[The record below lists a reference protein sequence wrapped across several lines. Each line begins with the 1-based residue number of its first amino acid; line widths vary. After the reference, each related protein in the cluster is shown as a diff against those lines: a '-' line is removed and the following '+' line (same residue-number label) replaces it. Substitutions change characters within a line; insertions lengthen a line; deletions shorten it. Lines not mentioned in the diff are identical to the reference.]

1 MLKFPEFDKPFEVH
15 TIVSDFAIGGVLM
28 HDAKLIAYESKKLD
42 GCQKRSPIHE
52 KDSLP
57 WCIA

>member
-1 MLKFPEFDKPFEVH
+1 
-15 TIVSDFAIGGVLM
+15 VLM
-28 HDAKLIAYESKKLD
+28 HDVRPTAYERKKLD

-52 KDSLP
+52 KNSLP